1 MKTKKFS
8 DLITKDSH
16 KINKNQKKGFLTG
29 VMYLSPANESDH
41 QMCFDH
47 TDGCETLCLG
57 CTSGK
62 MRFDSA
68 KNARINRTDLFFDDR
83 EYFLELMDK
92 ELASIQRRAEKNGF
106 TPSFRPNGCSDWPWE
121 NDAAHLMQKYSFPW
135 YDYTKSFT
143 RMKRYLDGKLPSNYH
158 LLFSMSEDEQ
168 NQKDC
173 VKVLK
178 RGGNVAVV
186 FWPHVPDTFKISGSS
201 KSYKVNDGDVDDLRW
216 LDEPSTIVGLIAK
229 GWEAR
234 KDTSGFIQQMA

>member
-1 MKTKKFS
+1 MKNFS
-8 DLITKDSH
+8 DLITKDSA
-16 KINKNQKKGFLTG
+16 KINKNMKKGYLTG

-47 TDGCETLCLG
+47 TDGCEALCLG

-68 KNARINRTDLFFDDR
+68 KNARINRTNMFFEDR
-83 EYFLELMDK
+83 DGFLALMDK
-92 ELASIQRRAEKNGF
+92 ELASIERRAEKHNF
-106 TPSFRPNGCSDWPWE
+106 KPSFRPNGCSDWPWE
-121 NDAAHLMQKYSFPW
+121 KDALHLMEKYSFPW

-143 RMKRYLDGKLPSNYH
+143 RMKRYLDGKMPEKYH
-158 LLFSMSEDEQ
+158 LLFSMSETKK
-168 NQKDC
+168 NQKQCLD
-173 VKVLK
+173 VLE

-186 FWPHVPDTFKISGSS
+186 FWPEVPSTFKISDSS
-201 KSYKVNDGDVDDLRW
+201 KSYKVNDGDVDALRW

-234 KDTSGFIQQMA
+234 KDTSGFNQQMA